1 MLTLNDS
8 IDGLKKWISYE
19 GRINRKTF
27 WLCYVLP
34 AVIFFAL
41 RLYLPYVGLISFA
54 LLLIGTVKRFHDFN
68 VGKGFLG
75 SVGGVWVAVMI
86 VAVLA
91 AVVLFFGGISGAG
104 NKGMLEKAGMIVVIP
119 MLAILLLPL
128 FAGIKAGSPGE
139 NKYGPPPAPLTRA
152 SVMPLVAVLGV
163 LVIGLGGM
171 QIAREVAQR
180 EPALIVAVAGRD
192 LEAVRELLESGADP
206 NQVSRSGES
215 ALAEALSYTVYPEM
229 AAMLLAHGAD
239 PNVAHDYTGD
249 MVLQE
254 AVRIKNFE
262 VVQMLLEHG
271 ADPNHPNNQ
280 SVLWLAVRLG
290 EVNIAKALLAK
301 GANPQHREDGR
312 TPREWLEAYKDD
324 SGVRITYDEMIALL
338 E

>member
-8 IDGLKKWISYE
+8 IEGIKKWLTYE
-19 GRINRKTF
+19 GRINRQTF
-27 WLCYVLP
+27 WLCYALP

-91 AVVLFFGGISGAG
+91 AVVPFLGSISGSG
-104 NKGMLEKAGMIVVIP
+104 NRAMLETAGMIVIIP

-128 FAGIKAGSPGE
+128 YAGVKVGSPGE
-139 NKYGPPPAPLTRA
+139 NKYGPPPVPLTLA
-152 SVMPLVAVLGV
+152 GVVSVVVLLG
-163 LVIGLGGM
+163 LLIAGLGGM
-171 QIAREVAQR
+171 QIARDVALR
-180 EPALIVAVAGRD
+180 EPALFAAVAGRD
-192 LEAVRELLESGADP
+192 LAAVRELLESGADP

-239 PNVAHDYTGD
+239 PNVAHDNGGD

-262 VVQMLLEHG
+262 VVQMLLAHG

-280 SVLWLAVRLG
+280 VVLWLAVRLG
-290 EVNIAKALLAK
+290 DVETAKALLAK
-301 GANPQHREDGR
+301 GANPQYREDGR
-312 TPREWLEAYKDD
+312 TPREWLEAYSDD
-324 SGVRITYDEMIALL
+324 SGVKVTYDEMMALF